1 MSLIIRF
8 DQPIK
13 TESHL
18 KKAIAYIMKEHKAKG
33 RTFSNSGITPEQI
46 IDTFYLTKE
55 MNPSHGEREGYHLKF
70 SFSKDE
76 TISHDAALEFVKE
89 WAEEYLG
96 EDYDYVVA
104 EHSDR
109 ELTHMHL
116 VFNSVK
122 RTGGKYHY
130 DNREWKKMITPLTN
144 RLCKKYGTGMLKEK
158 DKKLDYSNPENW
170 RGQVEKDMEECILH
184 SHSYGDFKK
193 RLQKEFHYALRE
205 GVSRIHGTYLAL
217 TPPGKARAIRT
228 YQLKPGH
235 MPAEIEAAIRERMQ
249 EQDQKG
255 QALYQT
261 GMQKELSCV
270 MYRRKGSWAMIRQKK
285 ISYKDM
291 SPYQKY
297 FARRVYQARHL
308 YRRTNTPLKMHEQSV
323 RAINRMMDE
332 LALTCKYNIR
342 SERDLSGAIF
352 QLAKQEAFEK
362 AAVKHHPDPDREQ
375 KQKEYHKDLTGLK
388 KIRSSQKE
396 MERKVKQHDQRT
408 KQ

>member
-1 MSLIIRF
+1 MSIIVNFDKLIY
-8 DQPIK
+8 
-13 TESHL
+13 TEAHL
-18 KKAIAYIMKEHKAKG
+18 KNLVPYIMREYKAKG
-33 RTFSNSGITPEQI
+33 RTFSNSGITPGQI
-46 IDTFYLTKE
+46 LDTFYLTKE
-55 MNPSHGEREGYHLKF
+55 MNPSHGIREGYHLKF

-130 DNREWKKMITPLTN
+130 DNKEWENVITPLTN
-144 RLCKKYGTGMLKEK
+144 RLCEKYSTGKLKEK
-158 DKKLDYSNPENW
+158 DKNLDYSRPENW
-170 RGQVEKDMEECILH
+170 QDQVEKDMEECIRK
-184 SHSYGDFKK
+184 SHSYSDFKM
-193 RLQKEFHYALRE
+193 RMQQEFHYTLRE
-205 GVSRIHGTYLAL
+205 GVSGIHGTYLAL

-228 YQLKPGH
+228 YQLGPGH

-249 EQDQKG
+249 GQDQKG
-255 QALYQT
+255 QTICQA
-261 GMQKELSCV
+261 GMQKELSNV
-270 MYRRKGSWAMIRQKK
+270 LYRRRGSWDMMRPKK
-285 ISYKDM
+285 IAYKNM
-291 SPYQKY
+291 SAYQKY

-308 YRRTNTPLKMHEQSV
+308 YRRTNTTLKMHEQSV
-323 RAINRMMDE
+323 RAVNRMMDE
-332 LALTCKYNIR
+332 LALVCKYNIR
-342 SERDLSGAIF
+342 SERDLSGTIY

-362 AAVKHHPDPDREQ
+362 AAVKRCPDPDREQ
-375 KQKEYHKDLTGLK
+375 KQKEYRKDLTELK

-396 MERKVKQHDQRT
+396 TERKVKQHDQRT